1 MALRLY
7 VPKCINFPNKCVF
20 LLFSFSKKSI
30 HFYRHANILCDV
42 SLFLSVF
49 KMLPRSSNVLAL
61 LNQLQFLFY
70 NREKRQH
77 TTHHIDFWRQVK
89 NLPCINQST
98 YCSQSK
104 LCKEMVPAVK
114 YLGQLSL
121 LSSSYCL
128 IFIKARCTIFEIA
141 SDFNITIFPSILESL
156 ILHTLQT
163 FLILAIWLLK
173 RFFFSKPFNCKKN
186 VFLEF

>member
-1 MALRLY
+1 MCQSAL
-7 VPKCINFPNKCVF
+7 IFQTNVF
-20 LLFSFSKKSI
+20 FCFSPSQKSQYI
-30 HFYRHANILCDV
+30 FIGMLIFCDV

-98 YCSQSK
+98 DCSQSK
-104 LCKEMVPAVK
+104 LCKEMVAAVK
-114 YLGQLSL
+114 HLGQLSL

-141 SDFNITIFPSILESL
+141 SDFNITMFPSIVKSL
-156 ILHTLQT
+156 ILHTLKT

-173 RFFFSKPFNCKKN
+173 RFFFSKPFYCKKK